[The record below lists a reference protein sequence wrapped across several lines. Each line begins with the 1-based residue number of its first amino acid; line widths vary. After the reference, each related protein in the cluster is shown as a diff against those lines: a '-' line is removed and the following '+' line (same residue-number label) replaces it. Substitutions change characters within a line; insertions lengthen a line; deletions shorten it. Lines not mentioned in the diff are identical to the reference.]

1 MVPPAP
7 IRISY
12 LDNLQMHLGTAASTT
27 VLSLGAAPTSI
38 TVLQPGLGGLF
49 PIACMIILY
58 TQVYSIHIY
67 ACTVVVIAQLGMPC
81 GECLSVL
88 IESRL
93 EHGHLSGP
101 TQSQL
106 VPTKVKAISSPSIS
120 LRQGESAID
129 HRRGQACEFDGDTI
143 CD

>member
-1 MVPPAP
+1 MGEVAHDTRACGRGRGYDHMVPPAP

-58 TQVYSIHIY
+58 TQVYSIYIY
-67 ACTVVVIAQLGMPC
+67 ACTVVVIVQLGMSC

-88 IESRL
+88 IGSRP
-93 EHGHLSGP
+93 EHGHVPDP
-101 TQSQL
+101 TQ
-106 VPTKVKAISSPSIS
+106 
-120 LRQGESAID
+120 RID
-129 HRRGQACEFDGDTI
+129 RITVWCE
-143 CD
+143 CE

>member
-1 MVPPAP
+1 MVPPTP
-7 IRISY
+7 IRISC

-67 ACTVVVIAQLGMPC
+67 ACTVVVIVQLGMSC

-88 IESRL
+88 IGSCEIYRPVYYQNR
-93 EHGHLSGP
+93 HAFTHV
-101 TQSQL
+101 QL
-106 VPTKVKAISSPSIS
+106 YTV
-120 LRQGESAID
+120 Q
-129 HRRGQACEFDGDTI
+129 
-143 CD
+143 